1 MVRLRIERVR
11 SSSRLSGAL
20 SPGQAEQYGEFDG
33 EILDVD
39 SEAVAQELAQNSN
52 VEVVSSDVE
61 GGVNGDETTIYCGV
75 NGCKRKVDSQEDTCW
90 QHSHES
96 QE

>member
-1 MVRLRIERVR
+1 MTRLRIERVR

-33 EILDVD
+33 EILEVED
-39 SEAVAQELAQNSN
+39 EAVAQELAQNSN
-52 VEVVSSDVE
+52 VEVVSSGAE
-61 GGVNGDETTIYCGV
+61 GGVQADETTFYCGV

-90 QHSHES
+90 QHTDES